1 MAKHKTRAVT
11 RAEPPP
17 EAGPTPDELEAAQGL
32 LQLRYDGAAHQQL
45 LARQDA
51 EQLELCTRLLA
62 ETTERVQQLRAAIDV
77 VAQAT
82 DATQAQRAYSLQ
94 LHIMNLESARQ
105 TESALRT
112 SKLYVEH
119 LMAARR
125 AFR

>member
-32 LQLRYDGAAHQQL
+32 LQLRYDGAAR

>member
-32 LQLRYDGAAHQQL
+32 LQLRYDGAAL

-82 DATQAQRAYSLQ
+82 DAAQAQRAYSLQ